1 MSEASSPVF
10 RFLPPGFLAA
20 YDQDRFLRRQFQRGA
35 HHRQNLALRTA
46 PNPGYVIALL
56 LTSPLFVFG
65 LNKYNK
71 IPDDISIREGFL
83 MIAFLAALMI
93 LVTGNFGVN
102 D

>member
-1 MSEASSPVF
+1 MI
-10 RFLPPGFLAA
+10 RIGFYVVSFSAA
-20 YDQDRFLRRQFQRGA
+20 LITA
-35 HHRQNLALRTA
+35 KNLALRTA

-71 IPDDISIREGFL
+71 IPDDISIRESFL

>member
-1 MSEASSPVF
+1 MIKV
-10 RFLPPGFLAA
+10 GFYVISFSAA
-20 YDQDRFLRRQFQRGA
+20 LITA
-35 HHRQNLALRTA
+35 KNLALRIA

-56 LTSPLFVFG
+56 LTAPIFVFG

-71 IPDDISIREGFL
+71 IPDDISVKEGFL

-93 LVTGNFGVN
+93 LVTGNFGVS